1 MVDGAEV
8 KLLRTVW
15 FRRSFCALRELKSRL
30 SAFVQDILIT
40 DHVVKVGWL
49 PMRLSEDARPT
60 LRVAAKFSIPD
71 TVKPDLDLMVTL
83 GRLWGEGAVE
93 RLRFSDAA
101 PKPSG
106 LAGLLHGL
114 RS

>member
-1 MVDGAEV
+1 
-8 KLLRTVW
+8 
-15 FRRSFCALRELKSRL
+15 
-30 SAFVQDILIT
+30 
-40 DHVVKVGWL
+40 
-49 PMRLSEDARPT
+49 MRLSELTHAQLCDF
-60 LRVAAKFSIPD
+60 AAKFSIPD

-83 GRLWGEGAVE
+83 GRLWGDGAVE